1 MSDVLRSAALP
12 APEDARVDTRT
23 LLIQVERAAADAV
36 GKLKPGRRPSTAV
49 HKVLERLVLTDPM
62 LAEASSRVSG
72 SAKSAVAQ
80 HLHAGSLIEDAI
92 KKTSAAHAEALS
104 QAGVP
109 LVVLELLQSW
119 VEVTVDARVVQR
131 QIQFRSAI
139 EDVQEDIAQ
148 RERQAPSANPAQPL
162 SATELGQA
170 LGGLS
175 DETVRQR
182 ERAGELFSVLRP
194 GRKRGREYPAF
205 QAWQDIAGKPLAQ
218 VLAALGRASGTAAY
232 GFFTSPTDLLG
243 GLTPI
248 ETLTGKLTNPREL
261 EPEVQELLSADA
273 VERLKAVISGAQ
285 AYAATLAA

>member
-1 MSDVLRSAALP
+1 LSDVLHSTALP
-12 APEDARVDTRT
+12 FPEDAQVDTRT
-23 LLIQVERAAADAV
+23 GLIQVERAAADAV
-36 GKLKPGRRPSTAV
+36 SKFKPGRLPSTAV
-49 HKVLERLVLTDPM
+49 HRVLERLVLTDPLM
-62 LAEASSRVSG
+62 EEASSRVSN
-72 SAKSAVAQ
+72 SAKSAVAR

-92 KKTSAAHAEALS
+92 KKTNAAHAEALS
-104 QAGVP
+104 RAGVP

-131 QIQFRSAI
+131 QIQLRSAI
-139 EDVQEDIAQ
+139 EEVQEDVA
-148 RERQAPSANPAQPL
+148 RRDRQPPLADPAQPL
-162 SATELGQA
+162 SAVELGQA

-205 QAWQDIAGKPLAQ
+205 QAWPAIAGKPLAQ
-218 VLAALGRASGTAAY
+218 VLGALGQASGTAAY

-248 ETLTGKLTNPREL
+248 ETLTGKLTNPRDL

-273 VERLKAVISGAQ
+273 VERLKAVMGGAQ
-285 AYAATLAA
+285 AYAAALAA